1 MLAYHWAIAGAF
13 AEPLTGLLLEHCL
26 AIGKVGGCERM
37 EIAERMVLNGPDAW
51 SGFEAIGD
59 ASAASAASVAAG
71 VTAFGGCSPLLATD
85 IPLIGSHAPNL
96 AALPQQPGFIY

>member
-1 MLAYHWAIAGAF
+1 
-13 AEPLTGLLLEHCL
+13 
-26 AIGKVGGCERM
+26 M

-59 ASAASAASVAAG
+59 ASAASVAAG
-71 VTAFGGCSPLLATD
+71 VTAFGGCSPPLATD

-96 AALPQQPGFIY
+96 AALPQQPGFIH